1 MFNLDLKESE
11 KLEQWLKTLPEGA
24 EGAIGGRITY
34 LFTPTNLG
42 VVIKVRDEIS
52 KQEIDLTN
60 YEAW

>member
-1 MFNLDLKESE
+1 MFSLDKEETDKLNQWLE
-11 KLEQWLKTLPEGA
+11 KLPSSP

-34 LFTPTNLG
+34 SFTPTNLG
-42 VVIKVRDEIS
+42 VVIKVRDEVT